1 MTLLS
6 VNVNKAAVLRN
17 SRGGQ
22 LPDVKHAAQTALRAG
37 CDGITVHP
45 RPDLRH
51 IHPSDCVAIRALL
64 NFHEFFG
71 REFNI
76 EGNPFAP
83 ANAQYPGLL
92 AIIEQTRP
100 EQVTLVPDSDTQV
113 TSDHGWRIRE
123 NAARLGPMIASIRAL
138 GARVSLFVDDDIDE
152 AELLIARDLGAERI
166 EIYTGPYA
174 HEFDAKEKHALQQ
187 KDALSRCAR
196 TSSIACALGLGVN
209 AGHDLSQSNLAPLL
223 QAAPGICEVSIG
235 HALFNDALYVG
246 LDSAVRAYLEIVSAA

>member
-6 VNVNKAAVLRN
+6 VNVNKVAVLRN

-22 LPDVKHAAQTALRAG
+22 LPDVVHAAQTALRAG

-64 NFHEFFG
+64 DSQEFSG
-71 REFNI
+71 RELNI

-92 AIIEQTRP
+92 AIIQQTRP
-100 EQVTLVPDSDTQV
+100 EQVTLVPDGDAQI

-123 NAARLGPMIASIRAL
+123 NAARLGPMIASMRAC

-152 AELLIARDLGAERI
+152 SELRSARDLGAERI

-174 HEFDAKEKHALQQ
+174 HAFDVDNDKH
-187 KDALSRCAR
+187 DALSRCAR
-196 TSSIACALGLGVN
+196 ASATACALGLGVN
-209 AGHDLSQSNLAPLL
+209 AGHDLSQSNLAALL

-235 HALFNDALYVG
+235 HALINDALYVG
-246 LDSAVRAYLEIVSAA
+246 LDSAVRAYLKIVSAV

>member
-6 VNVNKAAVLRN
+6 VNVNKVAVLRN

-22 LPDVKHAAQTALRAG
+22 LPDPVHAAQIALQAG

-64 NFHEFFG
+64 NSHGFLG
-71 REFNI
+71 REFNV

-83 ANAQYPGLL
+83 INAQYPGLL
-92 AIIEQTRP
+92 AIVEQTRP
-100 EQVTLVPDSDTQV
+100 EQVTLVPDGDAQI

-123 NAARLGPMIASIRAL
+123 NAARLGPMIASMRAF

-152 AELLIARDLGAERI
+152 SELRIARDLGAERV

-174 HEFDAKEKHALQQ
+174 HAFGASKDQH
-187 KDALSRCAR
+187 DALSRCAR

-209 AGHDLSQSNLAPLL
+209 AGHDLSQSNLGALL

-235 HALFNDALYVG
+235 HALFNDALYAG
-246 LDSAVRAYLEIVSAA
+246 LDSTVRAYLKIISAV

>member
-6 VNVNKAAVLRN
+6 VNVNKIAVLRN

-22 LPDVKHAAQTALRAG
+22 LPNVVFAAQTALRAG

-51 IHPSDCVAIRALL
+51 IKPEDCIAIRNLL
-64 NFHEFFG
+64 NSPEFLG

-92 AIIEQTRP
+92 AIIAQTRP
-100 EQVTLVPDSDTQV
+100 EQVTLVPDGDTQI

-123 NAARLGPMIASIRAL
+123 NAARLAPMIASIRAL

-152 AELLIARDLGAERI
+152 SELLTARDLGAERI
-166 EIYTGPYA
+166 EIYTGPFA
-174 HEFDAKEKHALQQ
+174 HEFETSNAQN
-187 KDALSRCAR
+187 ALSRCAR
-196 TSSIACALGLGVN
+196 TSSIACELGLSVN
-209 AGHDLSQSNLAPLL
+209 AGHDLSQSNLAALL
-223 QAAPGICEVSIG
+223 AAAPGICEVSIG
-235 HALFNDALYVG
+235 HALFNDALYTG
-246 LDSAVRAYLEIVSAA
+246 LDSAVRAYQKIVSRT

>member
-6 VNVNKAAVLRN
+6 VNVNKVAVLRN

-22 LPDVKHAAQTALRAG
+22 LPDVNHAAQIALRAG

-51 IHPSDCVAIRALL
+51 IHPIDCAAIRALL
-64 NFHEFFG
+64 NSHEFLG
-71 REFNI
+71 REFNV

-92 AIIEQTRP
+92 AIVEQTRP
-100 EQVTLVPDSDTQV
+100 EQVTLVPDGDSQI

-123 NAARLGPMIASIRAL
+123 NAGRLGPMIANMRAF

-152 AELLIARDLGAERI
+152 SELLIARDLGAERI

-174 HEFDAKEKHALQQ
+174 HDLEAGNAET
-187 KDALSRCAR
+187 ALSRCAR
-196 TSSIACALGLGVN
+196 TSVIACGLGLGVN
-209 AGHDLSQSNLAPLL
+209 AGHDLSQSNLAALL
-223 QAAPGICEVSIG
+223 KAAPGICEVSIG
-235 HALFNDALYVG
+235 HALFNDALYAG
-246 LDSAVRAYLEIVSAA
+246 LDSAVRAYLKIVSSV

>member
-6 VNVNKAAVLRN
+6 VNVNKVAVLRN
-17 SRGGQ
+17 SRGGL
-22 LPDVKHAAQTALRAG
+22 LPDVVYAAQTALRAG

-51 IHPSDCVAIRALL
+51 IHPSDCVAIRTLL
-64 NFHEFFG
+64 NSQGFLG
-71 REFNI
+71 RELNI

-83 ANAQYPGLL
+83 ANARYPGLL

-100 EQVTLVPDSDTQV
+100 EQVTLVPDGDTQV
-113 TSDHGWRIRE
+113 TSDHGWRMRE

-152 AELLIARDLGAERI
+152 AALRIARDLGAQRI

-174 HEFDAKEKHALQQ
+174 HEFDAET
-187 KDALSRCAR
+187 KDKQNALSRCAR
-196 TSSIACALGLGVN
+196 TSALACALGLGVN
-209 AGHDLSQSNLAPLL
+209 AGHDLSQSNLGTLL

-235 HALFNDALYVG
+235 HALFNDALYAG
-246 LDSAVRAYLEIVSAA
+246 LDSAVRAYLKIVSAA

>member
-6 VNVNKAAVLRN
+6 VNVNKVAVLRN
-17 SRGGQ
+17 SRGGE
-22 LPDVKHAAQTALRAG
+22 LPDVIHAAKIALRAG

-51 IHPSDCVAIRALL
+51 IHPSDCAAIRILL
-64 NFHEFFG
+64 NSHEFSG
-71 REFNI
+71 REFNV

-92 AIIEQTRP
+92 AIVEQTRP
-100 EQVTLVPDSDTQV
+100 EQVTLVPDSDSQI

-123 NAARLGPMIASIRAL
+123 NAGRLGPMITSMRAL

-152 AELLIARDLGAERI
+152 AELRIARDLGAERI

-174 HEFDAKEKHALQQ
+174 HDFEAGNVEKAVR
-187 KDALSRCAR
+187 RCAR
-196 TSSIACALGLGVN
+196 TSAIACALGLGVN

-223 QAAPGICEVSIG
+223 IAAPGICEVSIG
-235 HALFNDALYVG
+235 HALFNDALYAG
-246 LDSAVRAYLEIVSAA
+246 LDSAVRAYLKIVSSV